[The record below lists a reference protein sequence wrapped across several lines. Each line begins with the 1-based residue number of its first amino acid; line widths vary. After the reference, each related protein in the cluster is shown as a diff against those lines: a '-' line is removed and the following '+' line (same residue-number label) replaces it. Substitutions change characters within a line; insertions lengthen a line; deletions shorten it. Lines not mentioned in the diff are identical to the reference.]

1 MYREFLGVSAE
12 GVDPG
17 KQGSE
22 LLRERDPTEQRSAP
36 DMFQLV
42 ENYRT
47 HRGVVQLAHSLVQAL
62 MRFFPA
68 SVDKL
73 KPESSRLQ
81 GEGPHTCY
89 T

>member
-1 MYREFLGVSAE
+1 MYQEFLGVTAE
-12 GVDPG
+12 DVNPGEQGV
-17 KQGSE
+17 E
-22 LLRERDPTEQRSAP
+22 LLSGRAPTPAELRSAP

-47 HRGVVQLAHSLVQAL
+47 HRGVVQLAHSIVEAL

-81 GEGPHTCY
+81 GE
-89 T
+89 